1 MQDTNIHILKKYVTF
16 RKIVIGM
23 FKKTQNYPKKPPKNQ
38 TESDNDCIGNQ
49 RIQTSFFS
57 GQLSPKHFLRILR
70 GLIFQFRDHNT
81 KCMSLQH
88 IYIDSHDYVTHFPVS
103 VMGHNNIEINKAIKP
118 LAGIERMFRNN
129 CFIKVCATLSNTA
142 SKNMNMKILLCE

>member
-1 MQDTNIHILKKYVTF
+1 
-16 RKIVIGM
+16 M
-23 FKKTQNYPKKPPKNQ
+23 FKKNQNYPKKPPKNQ

-49 RIQTSFFS
+49 RIQTSFFFRPTVPET
-57 GQLSPKHFLRILR
+57 LSSHFK
-70 GLIFQFRDHNT
+70 GLIFQLRDHNT
-81 KCMSLQH
+81 KCMSLKH
-88 IYIDSHDYVTHFPVS
+88 IYIYRFTWLDNTFPVS